1 MDKEVNFVSNSNW
14 FKVSGKHQDRLPS
27 PLNVERFDDDDDNV
41 VTPNDDN
48 DVTPNDDN
56 DVTSNGNE
64 INVKIVE
71 KIVVKYVDSSGGNVK
86 TVYEEFL
93 QFFGVKKNVILND
106 NAYDVPKDV
115 YEPVIEVLG

>member
-41 VTPNDDN
+41 VT
-48 DVTPNDDN
+48 
-56 DVTSNGNE
+56 SNGNE
-64 INVKIVE
+64 INV